1 MRKVSASEIE
11 PPAAH
16 PRHILRSGGC
26 AAIRGEISMK
36 NLLTVVIVLLAL
48 GGGAVLWE
56 NMLWPTNVIAA
67 DLVSLPISEIELKVD
82 AKSLPD
88 QRIEDR
94 TLVFVDP

>member
-1 MRKVSASEIE
+1 
-11 PPAAH
+11 
-16 PRHILRSGGC
+16 
-26 AAIRGEISMK
+26 MK
-36 NLLTVVIVLLAL
+36 KLLTVMIVLLAL
-48 GGGAVLWE
+48 GGGAVLSK